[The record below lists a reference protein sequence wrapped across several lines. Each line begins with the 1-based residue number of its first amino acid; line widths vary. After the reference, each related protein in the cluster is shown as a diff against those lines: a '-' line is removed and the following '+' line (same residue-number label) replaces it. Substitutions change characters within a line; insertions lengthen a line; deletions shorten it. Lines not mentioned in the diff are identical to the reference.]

1 MQIIIIFVKIA
12 FFPFLLT
19 FCPLVYLSGA
29 ALSLN
34 SKRLLIKTH
43 SSSLRRYHL
52 WLPLP
57 IPLAML
63 RSYVKDKSEKQQSPV
78 KSDNKCQEPD
88 KLQNAILKRILK
100 FLRYGG
106 KDSGEDDDNS

>member
-1 MQIIIIFVKIA
+1 M
-12 FFPFLLT
+12 
-19 FCPLVYLSGA
+19 
-29 ALSLN
+29 
-34 SKRLLIKTH
+34 
-43 SSSLRRYHL
+43 

-88 KLQNAILKRILK
+88 KLQNAILKKILK

-106 KDSGEDDDNS
+106 KDSGEDDENS